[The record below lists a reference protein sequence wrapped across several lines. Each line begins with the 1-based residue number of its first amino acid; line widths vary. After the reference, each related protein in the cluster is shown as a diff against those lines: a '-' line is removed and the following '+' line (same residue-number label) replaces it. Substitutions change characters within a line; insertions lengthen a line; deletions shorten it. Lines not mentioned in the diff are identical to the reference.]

1 MNQVKNRKRDKMKNT
16 TDKTPVCYVYLLSKA
31 YQKGHNLV
39 QNHLKKFGLTNM
51 QYVVLECLWRSE
63 GLTLSET
70 GKQLSIDKATL
81 SGVIERMT
89 DAGWVQKEKDLQDKR
104 VCRLFPSEKSKSLK
118 EQLVKE
124 RVKANDKLLS
134 GFSMDE
140 KVILKRLL
148 LAML

>member
-1 MNQVKNRKRDKMKNT
+1 MNNCYE
-16 TDKTPVCYVYLLSKA
+16 KTPVCYVYLLSKA

-39 QNHLKKFGLTNM
+39 QNHLKAFGLTNM
-51 QYVVLECLWRSE
+51 QYVVLECLWHSE

-81 SGVIERMT
+81 SGVIERM
-89 DAGWVQKEKDLQDKR
+89 AESGWIRKEKDPKDKR
-104 VCRLFPSEKSKSLK
+104 IYRLFPSEKSIELK
-118 EQLVKE
+118 EQLVDE

-134 GFSMDE
+134 SFTPQE
-140 KVILKRLL
+140 KILLRKLL